1 MSVDRGMDKEDVVCV
16 YIYIYIHVYIYI
28 HTYIYIMEY
37 YSYIKK
43 NEIRPIAAT
52 WMDLESVI
60 LSEVSPT
67 EKEKYHMTSLYVEL
81 KKKKIQMNL
90 LTKQKETH
98 RLRKWT
104 HGFQGDGIVLYFGKI
119 MYTLLYLK
127 WITHKNLLH
136 STWSSVQC
144 YVAAWMRDRFG
155 GEWIHVYVWL
165 SPFTV
170 HLKLPQH
177 C

>member
-1 MSVDRGMDKEDVVCV
+1 MDKEDAV
-16 YIYIYIHVYIYI
+16 YICIYIYNGILLIHQKEWNKANCSNMDGPREC
-28 HTYIYIMEY
+28 HTEW
-37 YSYIKK
+37 SK
-43 NEIRPIAAT
+43 
-52 WMDLESVI
+52 S
-60 LSEVSPT
+60 
-67 EKEKYHMTSLYVEL
+67 EKEKYHMPSLYVEL

-90 LTKQKETH
+90 LTKQKATH

-104 HGFQGDGIVLYFGKI
+104 HGFQGDGIVMDLGKI

-127 WITHKNLLH
+127 WITHKNLLQ
-136 STWSSVQC
+136 STWNSVQC
-144 YVAAWMRDRFG
+144 FVAAWMRDRFG